1 MAGKLKAKEF
11 SRAAFVKGGGALV
24 VGFGALGASTAGSAR
39 AADSP
44 FASNGPPA
52 LDQVDSF
59 LMVHA
64 DNTVSVMS
72 GHTEFGQ
79 GSSVGIVLIAAEE
92 LGMALSQV
100 RFVNPD
106 TNLTPST
113 GGTTA
118 SNTISTKGRS
128 VRAAAAYAKQALLG
142 MAATQL
148 GVPVAALTVADGVVS
163 GGGRSLSYGALI
175 GDRRFDATMAN
186 GTLSTGQAPAKAPGQ
201 YKLVGSRVPRFD
213 IPDKVT
219 GTYTY
224 VHSIR
229 VPGMLHG
236 RLVRPRGQS
245 AYPSG
250 APVVSLD
257 EGSIR
262 HIRGARI
269 VRKGDFV
276 AVVAAKEYDAI
287 QAAAQLKV
295 QWGEPPAMA
304 GSASMWKQMRNLDST
319 GKVSARIQVNTGDV
333 DSAIAAA
340 PVKVS
345 GRSYKVG
352 YQGHLGIGP
361 ICAVADTTQQ
371 GTVVF
376 SNTQNVYSTRQHVAN
391 ATGLPLNN
399 VRIRY
404 IEGASV
410 YGMAPYDDGAAAAAL
425 ISQLAG
431 APVRLQFMR
440 WDDHGWDNH
449 GNPLLADL
457 RGAVDAN
464 GKIVAFEYTG
474 FAQPGTSLTQTTL
487 QLSGV
492 STPPAPGLG
501 SAEVGNTVVVYD
513 VPNRRI
519 IGKSLPLFNN
529 YLKLGFL
536 RGVANAQAAFASEQ
550 FIDELAYA
558 AKTDP
563 VEFRRKNLNP
573 ANADRLGSALDTAAR
588 LASWQPRVAASNLR
602 TGDVVSG
609 RGVALTTIFPSGSNP
624 DVPSQAAVVADIEV
638 NRKTGKITVTD
649 AWAAL
654 NAGLAVSPGTME
666 NQIIGAVVHG
676 VSRSLHEEMTF
687 DTRRVM
693 SLDWVTYPILR
704 FKDSPRVHPA
714 IVQRPDLQPTGAG
727 EPALV
732 PVAPAIA
739 NAFFDATGV
748 RLRQMPMTPARV
760 RGALAATDVT

>member
-1 MAGKLKAKEF
+1 MLAQEF
-11 SRAAFVKGGGALV
+11 SRNTFVKGGGALIVGFSV
-24 VGFGALGASTAGSAR
+24 VGGALAGKAE

-52 LDQVDSF
+52 LNQVDSF
-59 LMVHA
+59 LIIHA
-64 DNTVSVMS
+64 DNTASVMS

-79 GSSVGIVLIAAEE
+79 GSSVGIVLITAEE
-92 LGMALSQV
+92 LDMAVSQV
-100 RFVNPD
+100 KFVNPD

-148 GVPVAALTVADGVVS
+148 GVPVASLTVANGVVS
-163 GGGRSLSYGALI
+163 GGGRSVTYGALI
-175 GDRRFDATMAN
+175 GDKSLNVTMAN
-186 GTLSTGQAPAKAPGQ
+186 ATLSTGQAPAKAPSQ
-201 YKLVGSRVPRFD
+201 YRLVGSQVPRFD

-219 GTYTY
+219 GKYTY
-224 VHSIR
+224 VHNIR

-250 APVVSLD
+250 APVVSVD
-257 EGSIR
+257 ESSIR
-262 HIRGARI
+262 HIPGARI
-269 VRKGDFV
+269 VRKADFV
-276 AVVAAKEYDAI
+276 AVVAEKEYDAI

-295 QWGEPPAMA
+295 KWADPPAMA
-304 GSASMWKQMRNLDST
+304 GSGNFWQQMRDFDSK
-319 GKVSARIQVNTGDV
+319 GQVAARIQMNSGDV
-333 DSAIAAA
+333 DGAFAAA

-345 GRSYKVG
+345 GRTYKVG

-361 ICAVADTTQQ
+361 ICAVADVTSE
-371 GTVVF
+371 GAVVF
-376 SNTQNVYSTRQHVAN
+376 SNTQNVYSTRQNVAT
-391 ATGLPLNN
+391 ATGLPLNL

-404 IEGASV
+404 VEGASV

-425 ISQLAG
+425 SSQLAG

-449 GNPLLADL
+449 GNPLLADM

-464 GKIVAFEYTG
+464 GKIVAYEYTG
-474 FAQPGTSLTQTTL
+474 FAQPGTTLTQTTL
-487 QLSGV
+487 QLSAA
-492 STPPAPGLG
+492 STPPTPGLG

-550 FIDELAYA
+550 FVDELAYA
-558 AKTDP
+558 AKVDP
-563 VEFRRKNLNP
+563 VEFRRRNLNP
-573 ANADRLGSALDTAAR
+573 ANSDRLSSALDTAAQ
-588 LASWQPRVAASNLR
+588 LANWHPKLAASELER
-602 TGDVVSG
+602 GDLVTG
-609 RGVALTTIFPSGSNP
+609 RGIALTTIFPSGSNP
-624 DVPSQAAVVADIEV
+624 DVPSQAAVVVDIKV
-638 NRKTGKITVTD
+638 DKKTGKISVTD

-654 NAGLAVSPGTME
+654 NAGLSVSPGTME
-666 NQIIGAVVHG
+666 NQIVGAVIHG
-676 VSRSLHEEMTF
+676 VSRSLHEEMVF
-687 DTRRVM
+687 DTNRVT

-704 FKDSPRVHPA
+704 FKEAPRVHPA
-714 IVQRPDLQPTGAG
+714 IVQRTDLQPTGAG
-727 EPALV
+727 EPAVV

-748 RLRQMPMTPARV
+748 RIRQMPMTPARV
-760 RGALAATDVT
+760 RGVLEAAGVA